1 MRPPGVCVSTRQN
14 TWVRLGIAGGRKNG
28 HRPLVAGPGP
38 GPQREERVVTG
49 AVSHPE
55 QLQPFRSTCVKPHH
69 QPDSATVARST
80 DVYSRGAPLFPKQT
94 PDALHGQACGNPSQ
108 PDRRIIAASPPCTPG
123 CAPDITA
130 ILLKSRHAPSGL
142 TAYSCSRDADTAGPR
157 DRPYYGGL
165 GRSRPGIE
173 RCCRSGGTG
182 PRRNPVLRDLRSRQA
197 PGRYRMWIRRV
208 RKGRLPR
215 RSTGKGKLAADQ
227 VSDQCDSQHLN
238 RLACK
243 GADHETPER
252 NTGRPGQQAC
262 QIKERVRYRS
272 QHK

>member
-1 MRPPGVCVSTRQN
+1 MR
-14 TWVRLGIAGGRKNG
+14 
-28 HRPLVAGPGP
+28 H
-38 GPQREERVVTG
+38 
-49 AVSHPE
+49 
-55 QLQPFRSTCVKPHH
+55 
-69 QPDSATVARST
+69 
-80 DVYSRGAPLFPKQT
+80 
-94 PDALHGQACGNPSQ
+94 PSQ

-123 CAPDITA
+123 CAPDITP
-130 ILLKSRHAPSGL
+130 SPHATSGL
-142 TAYSCSRDADTAGPR
+142 TANPGSRDADTAGPH
-157 DRPYYGGL
+157 DRPQRGRR

-215 RSTGKGKLAADQ
+215 RSTEKGKLAADQ
-227 VSDQCDSQHLN
+227 VSDQRDSQHLN

-262 QIKERVRYRS
+262 QVKERVRYRS